1 MEQQHYIKRMS
12 SEEREA
18 LKHTLSIPIGEI
30 VKDNFGFIWL
40 SMLIIAIPA
49 IIASMGSEVLPSG
62 VSSVIAT
69 LANVVV
75 LIFGVTRARAVYKRF
90 TQTGQNMKGLGL
102 LEAEEDLPNL
112 VIKAVIV
119 NIVTSIVGVA
129 IIFGFT
135 AGVIV
140 IGLLAYSSAV
150 GVNILLL
157 AGVIIVG
164 TLAVL
169 FSLSLLR
176 PIQYLLVLEPQMG
189 VKELVRNGLKIG
201 WSNAGALIILQMKLV
216 GAIILGMMLFM
227 VGLIYAIPYIIVKE
241 QIEMYHIMG
250 YADELYRTDNNEQG
264 LSDIEGEFY
273 ETVPPEQ
280 EDGVPADSEQ
290 TISDELEEDDWIN

>member
-18 LKHTLSIPIGEI
+18 LKHTLSRPIGEM

-40 SMLIIAIPA
+40 STLIIAIPA

-69 LANVVV
+69 LANLVV

-135 AGVIV
+135 AGVI
-140 IGLLAYSSAV
+140 GLLAYSSAV

-164 TLAVL
+164 TLAAL

-201 WSNAGALIILQMKLV
+201 RANAGALIILQMKLV

-227 VGLIYAIPYIIVKE
+227 VGLIYAIPYIVVKE

-250 YADELYRTDNNEQG
+250 YADELYRTGNNEQG

-273 ETVPPEQ
+273 ETVQPEQ
-280 EDGVPADSEQ
+280 EDGVPTDSEQ

>member
-18 LKHTLSIPIGEI
+18 LKHTLSRPIGDI

-40 SMLIIAIPA
+40 STIIIAIPT
-49 IIASMGSEVLPSG
+49 IISSMGTEVLPDG
-62 VSSVIAT
+62 VSSVIST
-69 LANVVV
+69 LASVAA

-90 TQTGQNMKGLGL
+90 TNTEQNTKGLGL
-102 LEAEEDLPNL
+102 LEAEEDLKNL
-112 VIKAVIV
+112 VMKAFIV
-119 NIVTSIVGVA
+119 SVLMTVVGVA
-129 IIFGFT
+129 IIIGFT
-135 AGVIV
+135 VGV
-140 IGLLAYSSAV
+140 IGLLAYSISA
-150 GVNILLL
+150 GGNILLV

-164 TLAVL
+164 MLVALFILA
-169 FSLSLLR
+169 LLR
-176 PIQYLLVLEPQMG
+176 PIQFLLVLEPHMG

-201 WSNAGALIILQMKLV
+201 RANAGALIILQLKLV
-216 GAIILGMMLFM
+216 GAVILGMMLFM
-227 VGLIYAIPYIIVKE
+227 VGLIYAVPYIVVKE

-273 ETVPPEQ
+273 ETVQPEQ

-290 TISDELEEDDWIN
+290 TISDESEEDDWLI

>member
-18 LKHTLSIPIGEI
+18 LKHTLSRPIGDI

-40 SMLIIAIPA
+40 STLIIAIPT
-49 IIASMGSEVLPSG
+49 IISSMGAEVLPDG

-69 LANVVV
+69 LANLVV

-90 TQTGQNMKGLGL
+90 TQTEQNTKGLGL
-102 LEAEEDLPNL
+102 LEAEEELPNL
-112 VIKAVIV
+112 VIKAFIV
-119 NIVTSIVGVA
+119 SLLMALVGVV

-135 AGVIV
+135 VGV
-140 IGLLAYSSAV
+140 IGLLAYSISA
-150 GVNILLL
+150 GGNILLV

-164 TLAVL
+164 MLVALFILA
-169 FSLSLLR
+169 LLR
-176 PIQYLLVLEPQMG
+176 PIQFLLVLEPHMG

-201 WSNAGALIILQMKLV
+201 WSNAGALIILQLKLV
-216 GAIILGMMLFM
+216 GAVILGTMLFM
-227 VGLIYAIPYIIVKE
+227 VGLIYAVPYIVVKE

-273 ETVPPEQ
+273 ETVQPEQ

-290 TISDELEEDDWIN
+290 TISDESEEDDWLI

>member
-18 LKHTLSIPIGEI
+18 LKHTLSRPIGDI

-40 SMLIIAIPA
+40 STIIIAIPT
-49 IIASMGSEVLPSG
+49 IISSMGTEVLPDG
-62 VSSVIAT
+62 VSSVIST
-69 LANVVV
+69 LASLAA

-90 TQTGQNMKGLGL
+90 TNTEQNTKGLGL
-102 LEAEEDLPNL
+102 LEAEEDLKNL
-112 VIKAVIV
+112 VIKAFIV
-119 NIVTSIVGVA
+119 SLLMTVVGVG

-135 AGVIV
+135 VGV
-140 IGLLAYSSAV
+140 IGLLAYSISA
-150 GVNILLL
+150 GGNILLL

-164 TLAVL
+164 MLVAL
-169 FSLSLLR
+169 FSLALLR
-176 PIQYLLVLEPQMG
+176 PIQFLLVLEPHMG

-201 WSNAGALIILQMKLV
+201 WSNAGALIILQLKLV
-216 GAIILGMMLFM
+216 GAVILGMMLFM
-227 VGLIYAIPYIIVKE
+227 VGLIYAVPYIVVKE

-273 ETVPPEQ
+273 ETVQPEQ

-290 TISDELEEDDWIN
+290 TISDELEEDDWLI